1 MLKPLADSIVFFKED
16 FSGASERPID
26 KIQVV
31 YIDNISHGTG
41 PDARPVFVIEPH
53 VLSLSNGSI
62 SGHKIEIKNGRV
74 DFQRLNLLDAEQI
87 IDFEAY
93 QVKP

>member
-1 MLKPLADSIVFFKED
+1 MLKPLADSIVYFKED
-16 FSGASERPID
+16 FSGVSERPIE
-26 KIQVV
+26 KLQVV

-62 SGHKIEIKNGRV
+62 SGH
-74 DFQRLNLLDAEQI
+74 RLDRKDGKVE
-87 IDFEAY
+87 F
-93 QVKP
+93 